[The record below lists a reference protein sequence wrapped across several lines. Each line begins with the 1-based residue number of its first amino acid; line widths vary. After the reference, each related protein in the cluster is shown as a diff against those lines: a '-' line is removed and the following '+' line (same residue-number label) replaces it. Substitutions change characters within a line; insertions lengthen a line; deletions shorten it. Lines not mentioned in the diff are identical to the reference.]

1 MTKTLEE
8 KLASLAPARRKR
20 IAARTAELV
29 SEERSLRDLRQ
40 ALELTQERLAS
51 ELGVGQE
58 SISRLEKRS
67 DLLISTLRSYPRQ
80 GGRASSDRG
89 VSESSARDLERAGDA
104 DGGRDAVVQG
114 QKGGQIWPQGKVMR
128 VLPAKGGQAH
138 QGLRWRRVSPLDPLG

>member
-20 IAARTAELV
+20 ITARTAELI

-67 DLLISTLRSYPRQ
+67 DLLISTLRSYLQ
-80 GGRASSDRG
+80 AMGGELRLVAEFPNRPPVMLSGLATAIGAGMPSSKKG
-89 VSESSARDLERAGDA
+89 KSEGKSGHK
-104 DGGRDAVVQG
+104 GR
-114 QKGGQIWPQGKVMR
+114 
-128 VLPAKGGQAH
+128 
-138 QGLRWRRVSPLDPLG
+138 